1 LFQPTLV
8 ALVLYR
14 SDLNLIDFTAETPRT
29 LRQQPVTTS
38 YNAEQDDDAGVGGEG
53 KILYNVMS
61 VRKILVWEERVRY
74 CTM

>member
-1 LFQPTLV
+1 LFQPTLI

-14 SDLNLIDFTAETPRT
+14 SDLSLIDLTAESPRT

-61 VRKILVWEERVRY
+61 IRKILVWEEKVRY